1 MAFVF
6 FGGIA
11 IGLAQ
16 LPIGK
21 EYIKDKIV
29 DQFNNEFKGEL
40 RAEKLTGFIPFRATL
55 HNAEVYSPLDSEDPV
70 LTLSSA
76 EFSVNLWELLQNNI
90 DVLSFHL
97 QEPHATL
104 SMVDEELKLA
114 SAFKQRESMDRGLT
128 DVEPF
133 FERFN
138 IYAPSIRLSNGRL
151 HIDQTVSFPSQ
162 FTIPDEFTITDIN
175 TELFIESITDQLF
188 LDIER
193 FEASFPI
200 PEIGLLTMKGQ
211 LFHNGEVLELNAFE
225 FSTSEAM
232 AQLMAE
238 VSPLNLFGN
247 DVINQFTN
255 ASYRFNIQESAFSSA
270 FIKNFYPPF
279 PDYNQDLQLRFESQ
293 GTFSELFIDRFELF
307 AGESSALLTGQ
318 LENINSADFQYGL
331 QFENIVLQSNDAEW
345 LAQYY
350 MGEFNLARYE
360 TSIIRGDLHGTLQS
374 IATDFEIESGAGS
387 LVVDAEMSFSDRPD
401 YEVLFIAD
409 SLDITPFSGDTLR
422 TAILNGTFAA
432 VGSGFDENATVNA
445 SASFGD
451 SSFRTYQIK
460 KALAELN
467 YENQRLNFNLDIEES
482 DASLISN
489 GTVGFIDDYINL
501 TIEGNV
507 SQVDL
512 ARYLSETPYEFTQLS
527 GRFSGN
533 LQGSNLDD
541 FYGRASIEMNDVVIN
556 EDTLRPHQLYFDLDS
571 PDGDYRQLR
580 FTSSFFDLEM
590 SGDIIPSKLITMGNH
605 WLLYVQ
611 DRIEDEFLLG
621 EKWISL
627 PVDENPVIDEDFE
640 IELSSQIRLKD
651 LALLRHYLP
660 QTPDLSSS
668 ARASISLNS
677 SFSNITISSNISD
690 SKFRFKESEI
700 SELNSSFNG
709 AFYHSDKIR
718 ESGRLDFQLSG
729 KDFLINSVPFQ
740 NGNVSI
746 SLRDDS
752 LMIEQEIETLFDNLT
767 YRSSLSAF
775 LQENQF
781 QVQIDDLTIGSPE
794 YTWKTQGIPKITYY
808 ADNKT
813 EFQDFII
820 ASETDYLEVNG
831 IFSSSFDD
839 SVQYTVR
846 DFNLGRISELI
857 GGRVQFS
864 GIMNGEFETRAL
876 TQIPSI
882 QGDLT
887 VTNGR
892 MNNRVIGDVSLKS
905 AFNSD
910 EDRFD
915 TEVHVYTD
923 PDKYGDYLEENNG
936 IGNDLRL
943 NGYFKI
949 PDDVASDEDLYYF
962 DADLQEIDMWIV
974 TVIVPTVVIEMDGRA
989 SGSGFI
995 RGNADYY
1002 DFDASF
1008 DIQDV
1013 RGVPIFT
1020 NVNYTIDGNLDF
1032 NRSEGL
1038 QFNDLTLS
1046 DNYGG
1051 TGTLFGTI
1059 DLLDFSP
1066 LNEFDLTLDLN
1077 NLQFINNPP
1086 DPDIPFSANLFGSG
1100 QVKLTGNNLDPLLRT
1115 TQTISL
1121 ASNSKVSIPL
1131 REETEF
1137 EQGRRFI
1144 QFVNSFDLA
1153 DTEITDRNGANGND
1167 EENNENLTFIELF
1180 TMDVQFVANDPINVE
1195 LIFDP
1200 VTNEFLNSTGTG
1212 QIRVLLEDQDV
1223 SMFGRY
1229 NIQGGEYQFVGGD
1242 ILTRRF
1248 SLQEGGNISWQG
1260 DLENANL
1267 NVTAVYR
1274 ARPDISVLLPTV
1286 TSFQRVPIE
1295 LILQIGGTISA
1306 IENDFF
1312 FAVPSGIEGTVD
1324 PTLTTQINTLN
1335 QNEDEKVLQAFGI
1348 LLTGNFL
1355 PSDQTQ
1361 NLGFADNVTGTTALV
1376 NPLISSQIISP
1387 LLSNQINSL
1396 LTNDVVFDVDVN
1408 LTRNRIGGTTEGDQL
1423 GVDLDIALRLFDDRV
1438 ILRREG
1444 QIAGQQTNIGDLG
1457 ATYRINRIFSVTA
1470 FHRQDPTLATRSD
1483 TDTRQ
1488 TQEMNGVG
1496 VEAQFQFNTWQ
1507 SFRNSVANSIKRLFG
1522 IKEQE
1527 PEPEDLDSLAENK

>member
-1 MAFVF
+1 MVI
-6 FGGIA
+6 GGIT

-21 EYIKDKIV
+21 EYIKDKMV
-29 DQFNNEFKGEL
+29 QQFNNEFKGEL

-55 HNAEVYSPLDSEDPV
+55 HNAEVYSPLDSELPV

-97 QEPHATL
+97 QDPRATL
-104 SMVDEELKLA
+104 SVEDEELLLA
-114 SAFKQRESMDRGLT
+114 TAFKQRERTERELDIS
-128 DVEPF
+128 EPF

-138 IYAPSIRLSNGRL
+138 IYAPSMRLSNGRL
-151 HIDQTVSFPSQ
+151 HIDETVSFPSH
-162 FTIPDEFTITDIN
+162 FTIPDNFTITDIN
-175 TELFIESITDQLF
+175 TELFIESITDQIF
-188 LDIER
+188 LDIES
-193 FEASFPI
+193 FEALFPI
-200 PEIGLLTMKGQ
+200 PEIGLLTLQGQ
-211 LFHNGEVLELNAFE
+211 LFHDGEVLELNAFE
-225 FSTSEAM
+225 FSTSEAS
-232 AQLMAE
+232 AE
-238 VSPLNLFGN
+238 FMVEISPLNLFGN
-247 DVINQFTN
+247 DLLDQFTD
-255 ASYRFNIQESAFSSA
+255 AYYRMNIQESNLSSA
-270 FIKNFYPPF
+270 FIKNFYPTF
-279 PDYNQDLQLRFESQ
+279 PGYNQDFQLRFESQ
-293 GTFSELFIDRFELF
+293 GSFNELFVDRFELF
-307 AGESSALLTGQ
+307 AGESSALITGR
-318 LENINSADFQYGL
+318 LDNINNNAFRYDFQL
-331 QFENIVLQSNDAEW
+331 ENIVLQSEDAEW
-345 LAQYY
+345 LAQFY
-350 MGEFNLARYE
+350 MYEPDLMRYE
-360 TSIIRGDLHGTLQS
+360 TSIIRGDLYGSLQS
-374 IATDFEIESGAGS
+374 ISTDFEVESGAGS
-387 LVVDAEMSFSDRPD
+387 LVVDAEMTFSDRPD
-401 YEVLFIAD
+401 YEVLFMAD

-422 TAILNGTFAA
+422 TAILNGTFTAK
-432 VGSGFDENATVNA
+432 GSGFDKDATVNA

-451 SSFRTYQIK
+451 SSFRTFQIR
-460 KALAELN
+460 KAIAELS
-467 YENQRLNFNLDIEES
+467 YENQRLNFNIDIEES

-489 GTVGFIDDYINL
+489 GTVGFLDDYINL
-501 TIEGNV
+501 TIEGNIN
-507 SQVDL
+507 QVNL
-512 ARYLSETPYEFTQLS
+512 ARYLQDTPYQFTQLS
-527 GRFSGN
+527 GSFSGN
-533 LQGSNLDD
+533 LQGSDVDD

-556 EDTLRPHQLYFDLDS
+556 EDTLRSHQLYFDLDS
-571 PDGDYRQLR
+571 PQEANRQLR
-580 FTSSFFDLEM
+580 FTSSFFDVEM
-590 SGDIIPSKLITMGNH
+590 SGDIIPSKMYTMGNH
-605 WLLYVQ
+605 WLKYAQ
-611 DRIEDEFLLG
+611 DRIEDEFLMG
-621 EKWISL
+621 EQWISL
-627 PVDENPVIDEDFE
+627 PIDENLEQEENYE

-651 LALLRHYLP
+651 LDLLRHYLP
-660 QTPDLSSS
+660 QTPDLSST

-677 SFSNITISSNISD
+677 SFTDLSVSSNISD
-690 SKFRFKESEI
+690 ANFRFKENEI

-709 AFYHSDKIR
+709 TFNHSDKIR
-718 ESGRLDFQLSG
+718 ETGRADFQLSG
-729 KDFLINSVPFQ
+729 KNFLINSVPFQ
-740 NGNVSI
+740 NANVSI

-752 LMIEQEIETLFDNLT
+752 LMVEQEIETLFDNLS

-781 QVQIDDLTIGSPE
+781 QVQIDNFTLGSPE
-794 YTWKTQGIPKITYY
+794 YTWKTEGTPLITYY

-820 ASETDYLEVNG
+820 ASETDYLEING
-831 IFSSSFDD
+831 IFSSSFED

-864 GIMNGEFETRAL
+864 GMMNGEFETRAL

-882 QGDLT
+882 QGDLSIE
-887 VTNGR
+887 NGR
-892 MNNRVIGDVSLKS
+892 MNNRVVGDVTLSS
-905 AFNSD
+905 TFNSE

-915 TEVHVYTD
+915 TDIRVFTD
-923 PDKYGDYLEENNG
+923 PDKYGDYIEGNNG
-936 IGNDLRL
+936 IGNDLYL
-943 NGYFKI
+943 SGYFKI
-949 PDDVASDEDLYYF
+949 PDAASSDEDLFYF
-962 DADLQEIDMWIV
+962 DADLREIDMWIV
-974 TVIVPTVVIEMDGRA
+974 TVIVPTVVIEMEGRA
-989 SGSGFI
+989 SGTGFI
-995 RGNADYY
+995 RGSADYY
-1002 DFDASF
+1002 DFDSSF

-1013 RGVPIFT
+1013 QGVPIFT
-1020 NVNYTIDGNLDF
+1020 NVNYTINGNLNF
-1032 NRSEGL
+1032 NRSDGL
-1038 QFNDLTLS
+1038 LFNNLTLR
-1046 DNYGG
+1046 DNFGG
-1051 TGTLFGTI
+1051 TGTLSGQV

-1086 DPDIPFSANLFGSG
+1086 DPDIPFSANMFGTG
-1100 QVKLTGNNLDPLLRT
+1100 QAKLTGNNLNPLLRT

-1121 ASNSKVSIPL
+1121 ASNSRISIPL
-1131 REETEF
+1131 RDETEF

-1144 QFVNSFDLA
+1144 QFVNSFDLTESEIA
-1153 DTEITDRNGANGND
+1153 DQQNGNGNGQED
-1167 EENNENLTFIELF
+1167 TDNLTFIELF
-1180 TMDVQFVANDPINVE
+1180 TMDMQFVANNPINVE

-1223 SMFGRY
+1223 SIFGRY

-1248 SLQEGGNISWQG
+1248 SIQEGGNISWQG

-1267 NVTAVYR
+1267 NVTAAYR

-1312 FAVPSGIEGTVD
+1312 FTVPSGIEGTVD

-1408 LTRNRIGGTTEGDQL
+1408 LTRNRIAGTTEGDQL

-1507 SFRNSVANSIKRLFG
+1507 SFRNSIANSIKRLFG

-1527 PEPEDLDSLAENK
+1527 PEPEDLDSLADNK